1 MLSHV
6 SAIVSFTMILKL
18 DLITCLP
25 LEEVDSEKV
34 SKLPEV
40 LTSSELQGQ
49 DLELPVPSRT
59 SFLHPSL
66 CLQSMCYISSRYRT
80 RRVRRGDEGLAHLL

>member
-1 MLSHV
+1 MLFHV

-18 DLITCLP
+18 DLITCFP

-49 DLELPVPSRT
+49 DLELLVPSRT

-66 CLQSMCYISSRYRT
+66 CPLIY
-80 RRVRRGDEGLAHLL
+80 VLH

>member
-18 DLITCLP
+18 DLIIYFP
-25 LEEVDSEKV
+25 VEEVDSEKV

-40 LTSSELQGQ
+40 LTSNELQGQ
-49 DLELPVPSRT
+49 DLRVSSSLQD
-59 SFLHPSL
+59 SFL
-66 CLQSMCYISSRYRT
+66 
-80 RRVRRGDEGLAHLL
+80 